1 MLRVEALTLNQEGSK
16 REFDYINILHAIKG
30 SELEGTPRIYKR
42 TAEER
47 RENITMQRYGL
58 NRRCI

>member
-30 SELEGTPRIYKR
+30 SELRGNTENLQTNRGGTAGKYNNATLRF
-42 TAEER
+42 E
-47 RENITMQRYGL
+47 
-58 NRRCI
+58 